1 MDGMDVLVGSQ
12 YWVLLLV
19 WGLALVAF
27 AQMLLW
33 YYRGRASRSR

>member
-1 MDGMDVLVGSQ
+1 MGGMDVLVGSN
-12 YWVLLLV
+12 YWVLLMA
-19 WGLALVAF
+19 WGMALAAF